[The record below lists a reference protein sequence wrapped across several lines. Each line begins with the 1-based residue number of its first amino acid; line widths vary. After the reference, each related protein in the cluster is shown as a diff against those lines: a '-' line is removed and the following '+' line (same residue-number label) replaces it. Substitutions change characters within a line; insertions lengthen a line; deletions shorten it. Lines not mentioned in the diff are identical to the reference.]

1 LMRKPAVVVIRIPV
15 AFALLFALAAQPVAG
30 WAVTLQEEI
39 DLGKRLNDE
48 ILKQTPLS
56 TDRAAQKEID
66 ELGQRLVRAGIRRPE
81 IEYHFQILQ
90 DDDFN
95 AFAIPGGY
103 VYFTQRLWN
112 VMRKDER
119 VGVLAH
125 EIAHTDRRHAIDAML
140 KAQRRQIFLAI
151 LLTAVKANN
160 TWANIADLAHSL
172 YTLKYSRGDER
183 QADEV
188 GVELCQKAGFN
199 PAGLLLAMRKINRF
213 QSEQGGEP
221 PKIFSSHPPTPE
233 RLQYLQQLL
242 TKMNVPIPP
251 EDVKDMPS
259 PNRIGEVVRA
269 AGGTVE
275 FTSSKHLGDGDVVWI
290 MRPGWDFY
298 YENRTDRPA
307 ARAIVRGTGPNYSA
321 DVWPIREAKADE
333 IAKGAAVCA
342 PPAPVP
348 ETGIGRFQW
357 RSRKPGDP
365 AEIILSKDLKPFD
378 RLLARQTV
386 WNKDF
391 TRLVYDNTGYVALT
405 DAPAQ
410 KRYVALGRP
419 EYSYAPVQADSI
431 LVKLND
437 PDQKRWVGPVIS
449 IGRSGQTIEIATTR
463 TREQLARDQSL
474 GKRFDV
480 VLPPWDSKVGY
491 ADRVVGKA
499 SVRSLDKKTV
509 LQMISFSP
517 GWSIESIENGFD
529 VYEEPK

>member
-1 LMRKPAVVVIRIPV
+1 MRSQLMRKPAVVVIRIPV
-15 AFALLFALAAQPVAG
+15 ALALLFALAAQPVAG

-151 LLTAVKANN
+151 LLTVVKANN

-213 QSEQGGEP
+213 QSEQGGQP

-242 TKMNVPIPP
+242 TRMNVPIPP

-321 DVWPIREAKADE
+321 DVWPILRSEERRVGKE
-333 IAKGAAVCA
+333 C
-342 PPAPVP
+342 
-348 ETGIGRFQW
+348 
-357 RSRKPGDP
+357 RSR
-365 AEIILSKDLKPFD
+365 
-378 RLLARQTV
+378 
-386 WNKDF
+386 W
-391 TRLVYDNTGYVALT
+391 
-405 DAPAQ
+405 
-410 KRYVALGRP
+410 
-419 EYSYAPVQADSI
+419 
-431 LVKLND
+431 
-437 PDQKRWVGPVIS
+437 
-449 IGRSGQTIEIATTR
+449 
-463 TREQLARDQSL
+463 
-474 GKRFDV
+474 
-480 VLPPWDSKVGY
+480 
-491 ADRVVGKA
+491 
-499 SVRSLDKKTV
+499 
-509 LQMISFSP
+509 SP
-517 GWSIESIENGFD
+517 
-529 VYEEPK
+529 YH

>member
-1 LMRKPAVVVIRIPV
+1 MRKRAV
-15 AFALLFALAAQPVAG
+15 ALPRLLLVLAVLCALAAQPVAG

-66 ELGQRLVRAGIRRPE
+66 ELGQRLVKAGVRRPE

-95 AFAIPGGY
+95 AFATPGGY
-103 VYFTQRLWN
+103 VYFTERLWN

-125 EIAHTDRRHAIDAML
+125 EIAHTDGRHAIDAML
-140 KAQRRQIFLAI
+140 KAQKRQIFLAI

-160 TWANIADLAHSL
+160 TWANIADMAHSL

-183 QADEV
+183 EADEV
-188 GVELCQKAGFN
+188 GVSLCQKAGFN

-213 QSEQGGEP
+213 QSERGGEP

-233 RLQYLQQLL
+233 RLRYIEQLL
-242 TKMNVPIPP
+242 TRMNVPIPP
-251 EDVKDMPS
+251 EDVKNVPS
-259 PNRIGEVVRA
+259 PNRIGEVARA
-269 AGGTVE
+269 AGGTLE
-275 FTSSKHLGDGDVVWI
+275 FTSSKQLGDGDVVWV
-290 MRPGWDFY
+290 MGAGWDFY
-298 YENRTDRPA
+298 YENRTGKPV

-321 DVWPIREAKADE
+321 DVWPIPGAKSSE
-333 IAKGAAVCA
+333 VAKGAGVHA
-342 PPAPVP
+342 PPAPKP
-348 ETGIGRFQW
+348 ETGVGRFQW
-357 RSRKPGDP
+357 RSRKPEDT
-365 AEIILSKDLKPFD
+365 ADITLAKDLKPFD

-386 WNKDF
+386 WNQDF
-391 TRLVYDNTGYVALT
+391 TKLVYDNTGYVVLT

-419 EYSYAPVQADSI
+419 EYSYAPVHADSI
-431 LVKLND
+431 LVKLKD
-437 PDQKRWVGPVIS
+437 PDEKRWVGPVVS
-449 IGRSGQTIEIATTR
+449 IGRGGQTIEIATTR
-463 TREQLARDQSL
+463 TRDQLARDQSL

-480 VLPPWDSKVGY
+480 AVPAWDSRLEYV
-491 ADRVVGKA
+491 DRVVGKA
-499 SVRSLDKKTV
+499 SVKSLDKKTV
-509 LQMISFSP
+509 LQMISFSA
-517 GWSIESIENGFD
+517 GWGIENLENGFD